1 VTRSLP
7 PPAEAGARGAE
18 LGPRI
23 TSGMSVPVA
32 DAVLF
37 RLSYVIGRLD
47 RAIRREMGDRLTAH
61 GLGIPHYTVMSVL
74 RNRPGL
80 SNAQLARRSFVTP
93 QAMNEV
99 IARLEEAQLVTRQ
112 VDEKHRRILRATI
125 TARGRSVLDRV
136 DGEIAELEE
145 QMLGSVG
152 EADRAVF
159 VKVALQCVHSL
170 GAGLPDV

>member
-1 VTRSLP
+1 MSRALP
-7 PPAEAGARGAE
+7 TGPDADALAAD
-18 LGPRI
+18 LGRQI
-23 TSGMSVPVA
+23 TSGLTVPA
-32 DAVLF
+32 PDAVLF

-47 RAIRREMGDRLTAH
+47 RAIRREMVDRLTAY
-61 GLGIPHYTVMSVL
+61 GLGIPHYTAMSVL

-99 IARLEEAQLVTRQ
+99 IGRLEEAGLVRRDA
-112 VDEKHRRILRATI
+112 DENHRRILRATI
-125 TARGRSVLDRV
+125 TARGRGVLERV

-145 QMLGSVG
+145 QMLAMVG
-152 EADRAVF
+152 EEDRAVF